1 MNGCVCRWFVED
13 NPGEVCPVAG
23 RAAYRDC
30 LRLTRLEGDTAEG
43 HPQYAVN
50 ASSFMA
56 FHSILKTSQVR
67 SLICTSGRAELFF
80 CITKS
85 LCDIWLKLSIWK
97 VSCQQKLP
105 SGRKRS
111 HRISGLLLICTL
123 TSTEYGRTYLC
134 LRWS

>member
-1 MNGCVCRWFVED
+1 MNGCVYRWFVED

-67 SLICTSGRAELFF
+67 SFVLPAGQSYFF

-85 LCDIWLKLSIWK
+85 LCDIWHQLSM
-97 VSCQQKLP
+97 
-105 SGRKRS
+105 
-111 HRISGLLLICTL
+111 
-123 TSTEYGRTYLC
+123 
-134 LRWS
+134 

>member
-56 FHSILKTSQVR
+56 FHSILKTSQV
-67 SLICTSGRAELFF
+67 SFSN
-80 CITKS
+80 
-85 LCDIWLKLSIWK
+85 
-97 VSCQQKLP
+97 
-105 SGRKRS
+105 
-111 HRISGLLLICTL
+111 ISGQVFFASQNHFAIFGTNSPLFGKKAVNKNSLAGVK
-123 TSTEYGRTYLC
+123 GRTEFPDC
-134 LRWS
+134 C